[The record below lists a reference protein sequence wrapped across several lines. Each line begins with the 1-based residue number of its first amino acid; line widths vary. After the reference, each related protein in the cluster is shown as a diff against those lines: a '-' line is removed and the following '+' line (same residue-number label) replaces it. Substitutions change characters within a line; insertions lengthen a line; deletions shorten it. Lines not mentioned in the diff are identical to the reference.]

1 MSEPTEYRGFAHH
14 HQLVASGCA
23 TGPRRIGHALRISDD
38 PSPPSGSWLLG
49 FVAGLVPIA
58 AVVALDPGGWFPFGV
73 TKWWTVV
80 TVALAACAMAMTR
93 RAAPTTPLERAARW
107 AWAALIGLVGLSTLT
122 ALDGVYAWVGTPI
135 RHLGLLSWVVFAM
148 LFAVGRRVGADEVA
162 HRTFARS
169 GVVAAVLLGVYCTVE
184 AAFGAPVD
192 VVSHSSRLGGPFG
205 SASYLGAA
213 CCLLLPLAIGIAAD
227 VGEQRPWRVAGAV
240 ASVIVAVGAVG
251 SGSRAA
257 LVGLAVAGVVAVL
270 ARRGLASPS
279 ARRWAIGAGAVIA
292 LVGVAAAR
300 SGVFE
305 RSAGSTSRLDEW
317 RIATRAIA
325 ERPIGGAGPE
335 GYRLVVGRFIDADYV
350 RRFGETTGIDRTHSG
365 VLDVATTSGI
375 VTAAVYLALLAIV
388 CWAALRALRASDAL
402 DAGFGAAVIA
412 YAVQQQLLF
421 PLAELDPTFWL
432 FAGVV
437 MVRVASASRW
447 PRGQGTPRPS
457 TARRVTAGLLG
468 VTAALAAVLGVRAV
482 AADRLARDA
491 TRSLDVTVA
500 IDRAERASELAP
512 WDIRHHLLLAQA
524 HERERTLGGVDRAL
538 AAVDDALNISPL
550 EPTSLHER
558 ARLLSLRAAI
568 TGTGTDRDAAARA
581 WDEELRKS
589 PNCARCHL
597 GAGLAALERGDTDA
611 ARRLLATAA
620 DLGNADAAGA
630 LVSIGGD

>member
-58 AVVALDPGGWFPFGV
+58 AVVALDPRGWFPFGV
-73 TKWWTVV
+73 AKWWTVL
-80 TVALAACAMAMTR
+80 TVALVACAVAMTR
-93 RAAPTTPLERAARW
+93 RAAPTTGPERATQW
-107 AWAALIGLVGLSTLT
+107 AWAALIVLVGLSTLT
-122 ALDGVYAWVGTPI
+122 ALDGVYTWVGTPI
-135 RHLGLLSWVVFAM
+135 RHLGVLAWVVFWM
-148 LFAVGRRVGADEVA
+148 SFAVGRRVGADEVA
-162 HRTFARS
+162 RRTFARS
-169 GVVAAVLLGVYCTVE
+169 SVVAAALLGIYCTVE

-192 VVSHSSRLGGPFG
+192 VVSNSSRLGGPFG

-227 VGEQRPWRVAGAV
+227 VGEQRPWRAVGAV
-240 ASVIVAVGAVG
+240 ASVTVAIGAVG

-279 ARRWAIGAGAVIA
+279 ARRWALGAVAVIA
-292 LVGVAAAR
+292 LGVAAAR
-300 SGVFE
+300 TGVFE
-305 RSAGSTSRLDEW
+305 RSAGPTSRLDEW

-335 GYRLVVGRFIDADYV
+335 SYRLVVGRFIDADYV
-350 RRFGETTGIDRTHSG
+350 RRFGETTGIDRAHSG

-412 YAVQQQLLF
+412 YAGQQQLLF

-437 MVRVASASRW
+437 MVRAGSLSRM
-447 PRGQGTPRPS
+447 PGDSSTPRRS

-538 AAVDDALNISPL
+538 AAVDNALNISQI

-581 WDEELRKS
+581 WDQELRRS

-611 ARRLLATAA
+611 ARGLLGTAA
-620 DLGNADAAGA
+620 DLGNTDAADA
-630 LVSIGGD
+630 LVSIGRD